1 MKILGIIMGSLLTIS
16 GIFCLTQPVLTFANL
31 SWVIGAIV
39 LACGICGLVAWWQG
53 RKSGESNLWDM
64 AGALLTTIVGVLML
78 CNFWAQ
84 LFTDMALIMLFGVWI
99 VCAGVLRIVAS
110 VQLKFAWWGF
120 GVFWG
125 VVLILAGIYALLHPV
140 VSLISLGWCVAFV
153 FISQGINLVFAAIS
167 TKSENAA

>member
-1 MKILGIIMGSLLTIS
+1 M
-16 GIFCLTQPVLTFANL
+16 
-31 SWVIGAIV
+31 
-39 LACGICGLVAWWQG
+39 
-53 RKSGESNLWDM
+53 
-64 AGALLTTIVGVLML
+64 
-78 CNFWAQ
+78 
-84 LFTDMALIMLFGVWI
+84 
-99 VCAGVLRIVAS
+99 LRIVAS

-167 TKSENAA
+167 TKSEDAA

>member
-1 MKILGIIMGSLLTIS
+1 MKILGIVMGILLTIS
-16 GIFCLTQPVLTFANL
+16 GIFCLTQPVLTFA
-31 SWVIGAIV
+31 
-39 LACGICGLVAWWQG
+39 
-53 RKSGESNLWDM
+53 
-64 AGALLTTIVGVLML
+64 
-78 CNFWAQ
+78 NFWAQ

-125 VVLILAGIYALLHPV
+125 VVLILVGIYALLHPV

-167 TKSENAA
+167 TKSEDAA